1 MSKHSPV
8 GCSNMAEETYKKLLD
23 RAISQLPPEVSK
35 KARFII
41 PKPAST
47 IMGNRTIL
55 YNLKEICDTL
65 RRSREHVLKYL
76 SKELATAGNIDGTN
90 ILFQGKFENV
100 VIRRLIE
107 RYAQEF
113 VYCPIC
119 HQPDTRMVKEGRYNF
134 LICDACG
141 AKSSA
146 KRGP

>member
-1 MSKHSPV
+1 
-8 GCSNMAEETYKKLLD
+8 MAEETYKKLLD

-35 KARFII
+35 KERFII
-41 PKPAST
+41 PKPASS

-55 YNLKEICDTL
+55 YNLKEICDRL
-65 RRSREHVLKYL
+65 RRSKEHVLKYL
-76 SKELATAGNIDGTN
+76 SKELATAGNFDGTTVM
-90 ILFQGKFENV
+90 FQGKFDNA

-107 RYAQEF
+107 RYTQEF

-119 HQPDTRMVKEGRYNF
+119 HQPDTRIVKEGRYNF

-146 KRGP
+146 KRRS